1 MNQFLTSQG
10 YGLQYTIGK
19 INVYSIL
26 TKDIWVLK
34 TAYFSPASGQAFV
47 RAVYDKKKNCK
58 YFLGNS
64 VIQKWL
70 ANTKMS

>member
-19 INVYSIL
+19 INVHSIL

-34 TAYFSPASGQAFV
+34 TAYFSSAQFAGSNHNPLKEVVVPTYSAF
-47 RAVYDKKKNCK
+47 
-58 YFLGNS
+58 
-64 VIQKWL
+64 
-70 ANTKMS
+70 